1 MIGRAER
8 QTAERIEVAA
18 RVNRAVHSPGLFG
31 GHAGPQSLRSSHR
44 DANAMVINLS
54 SPERSHG
61 VTPLGALHLGL
72 AARDLL
78 SLE

>member
-1 MIGRAER
+1 
-8 QTAERIEVAA
+8 
-18 RVNRAVHSPGLFG
+18 
-31 GHAGPQSLRSSHR
+31 
-44 DANAMVINLS
+44 MVINLS